1 MHGTLFP
8 CQAGS
13 RFGGPGE
20 HRSVGE
26 TSGACGVG
34 PSTLEEMV
42 QKVGWGGGRLPGVE
56 TRRSETA
63 SCWGTCCTF
72 CSGSTPSV
80 SQPCPPP
87 ADRGP

>member
-20 HRSVGE
+20 HRSAGE

-34 PSTLEEMV
+34 HSTLEDMV
-42 QKVGWGGGRLPGVE
+42 QKVGRGGGRLPGVV
-56 TRRSETA
+56 TRRSVPGWPEPTGSA
-63 SCWGTCCTF
+63 SAHRRDCFLLGDLLHLL
-72 CSGSTPSV
+72 
-80 SQPCPPP
+80 Q
-87 ADRGP
+87 R